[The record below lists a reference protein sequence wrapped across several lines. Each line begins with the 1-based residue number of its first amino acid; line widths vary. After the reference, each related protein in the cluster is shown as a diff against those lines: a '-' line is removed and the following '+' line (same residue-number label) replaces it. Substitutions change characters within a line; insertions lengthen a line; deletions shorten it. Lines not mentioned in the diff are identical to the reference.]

1 MAEKKEAMETLINRE
16 MFQVEILKVE
26 QLLLRTK
33 SNQWVSTKWG
43 KGNRSLILDSFT
55 ESLLACNKLED
66 FGKKRKRKESNAALN
81 WMGRCIT

>member
-1 MAEKKEAMETLINRE
+1 METLVNRE
-16 MFQVEILKVE
+16 MFQVETLKVE

-33 SNQWVSTKWG
+33 SNQWLSTKQG
-43 KGNRSLILDSFT
+43 KGNRSLILDSFSIT
-55 ESLLACNKLED
+55 ESLLACNKWED